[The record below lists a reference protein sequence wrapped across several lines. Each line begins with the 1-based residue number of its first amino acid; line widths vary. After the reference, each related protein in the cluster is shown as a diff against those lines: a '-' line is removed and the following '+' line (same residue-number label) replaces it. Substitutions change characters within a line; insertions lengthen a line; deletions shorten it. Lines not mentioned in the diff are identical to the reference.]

1 MQQNGS
7 GNRIEDANTSQLE
20 PMEMVSECNPITN
33 VVKTTIHTMA
43 TTLNCSSDRF
53 GAGSGK
59 HISIRVRAQLLQP
72 PEFAYI
78 FTLCYINLIC
88 LLKSMILKRYN
99 CLNQKNKTPL

>member
-88 LLKSMILKRYN
+88 LLKSIDGLQEILGG
-99 CLNQKNKTPL
+99 QTPPQT